1 MVTSRHVRGINNS
14 NSNEGNGHDERTRKS
29 LICNDACDSAW
40 RLLSDWFIRV
50 RQCFLP
56 TGSDTLRVGV
66 RADIVNFGYLNEQ
79 TGKYYGMEIDLAN
92 EMANRLGYSNVEL
105 VTVLPDNRKEMLLNG
120 EVDCLVACYSK
131 TDTRLENFDFSPIY
145 YTDATPVMVENSS
158 RITDINQ
165 LKDGT
170 FGIMSGSNAGPL
182 LAIKLFD
189 MGIIGEEVISNTDE
203 STEYDHATVIKYP
216 SYEDLSIALEE
227 GRVDAAVMDGAFVEP
242 ISMTIVACWKISAY
256 LIKIMQLLPKKVPAF
271 LSR

>member
-1 MVTSRHVRGINNS
+1 MKGMGMTKGRARALFAMMLAIVLGAC
-14 NSNEGNGHDERTRKS
+14 S
-29 LICNDACDSAW
+29 LIGLSGCGSA
-40 RLLSDWFIRV
+40 SS
-50 RQCFLP
+50 P

-165 LKDGT
+165 L
-170 FGIMSGSNAGPL
+170 MAL
-182 LAIKLFD
+182 LASCLVQ
-189 MGIIGEEVISNTDE
+189 MLA
-203 STEYDHATVIKYP
+203 H
-216 SYEDLSIALEE
+216 
-227 GRVDAAVMDGAFVEP
+227 
-242 ISMTIVACWKISAY
+242 C
-256 LIKIMQLLPKKVPAF
+256 
-271 LSR
+271 